1 MLEKQKEKY
10 VAISS
15 QNHKVLLLTIQK
27 GAFDFQ

>member
-10 VAISS
+10 VPISS
-15 QNHKVLLLTIQK
+15 QNHKVLLTVQK